1 MLGFIF
7 VLVGSL
13 CLAAQNVLLRAIFS
27 ESPIF
32 GLTEWGG
39 FLSPTPGH
47 SLLMLQMRSAL
58 MLPLMLLISPRVHP
72 NTWADLQQLIR
83 PPNRS
88 LLKRVLA
95 SSGFLFIA
103 MALLFIALAQIPAGV
118 ATVLFFTHPAI
129 TVLLSWKWFG
139 DRPSLLRSL
148 VVVTVLM
155 GSFLIAPGLTGLMDN
170 GILLGVLAAFGAGVG
185 YSLQS
190 MFAQTSFSE
199 IHPAPFTLAT
209 FVVMLFLSSLS
220 LLLIDLEVRP
230 EVWTTLWVLSLL
242 AGLLTLTGQLFYNL
256 GIRLTSAAIVGIV
269 GISNPTLTTT
279 LGWVVL
285 GEGLTGRQLLGVGMV
300 IAGVVALSQEGRNKI
315 ANLPSKTGENPSQES
330 EKERFF

>member
-27 ESPIF
+27 ESSIF
-32 GLTEWGG
+32 GFTEWGG

-58 MLPLMLLISPRVHP
+58 MFPLMLLISPRVHTA
-72 NTWADLQQLIR
+72 TWADLQQLIH
-83 PPNRS
+83 PENRS

-139 DRPSLLRSL
+139 DRPSQLRAL
-148 VVVTVLM
+148 VVITVLM
-155 GSFLIAPGLTGLMDN
+155 GSFLITPGFAGLM
-170 GILLGVLAAFGAGVG
+170 GEGVLLGVMAAFGAGIG

-190 MFAQTSFSE
+190 LLAQTSLPE
-199 IHPAPFTLAT
+199 LHPAPFTLVT
-209 FVVMLFLSSLS
+209 FVVMLLLSSLS
-220 LLLIDLEVRP
+220 LLLIQLDVSP
-230 EVWTTLWVLSLL
+230 EIWPTLGGLSLI

-269 GISNPTLTTT
+269 GISNPTLTTA
-279 LGWVVL
+279 LGWGVL
-285 GEGLTGRQLLGVGMV
+285 GEGLTGRQFVGMGMV
-300 IAGVVALSQEGRNKI
+300 ILGVVALSRE
-315 ANLPSKTGENPSQES
+315 KTGRRDKQ
-330 EKERFF
+330 